1 MVSFGLILQQNK
13 SNTNLSAFLY
23 NLSISLYQFIIWLVS
38 PFNKKAKLW
47 IDGRNSVF
55 DVRFSMFGQQTSK
68 TEHRTTNIEHQTSNH
83 QYRKTAW
90 FHCASL
96 GEFEQ
101 GRPVIEKF
109 KETFP
114 DDKIV
119 LTFFSPS
126 GYEVRKN
133 YEGADFICYLP
144 SDTPSNARDFIE
156 KINPSIAF
164 FVKYEFWY
172 NYLRILHE
180 KQIPVI
186 SFSAIFRPNQM
197 FFKWNGGFQRNILRY
212 FTHIFVQNQLSLEL
226 LQSVGIE
233 NVTVGGDT
241 RFDRVKQIADNQKIL
256 PIIEQFKDG
265 KPLLIIGSCWQ
276 ADFAVL
282 LPFLNN
288 FTKDLKIIIA
298 PHEIYEAE
306 IEGWGEELN
315 GIRYSDIAP
324 RSVGRPA
331 PEGGAFSSESS
342 DEITE
347 SKAPP
352 SGAGGASV
360 LFIDNIGM
368 LSSLYQYADFAW
380 IGGAYGKGLHNIL
393 EAATFGLPIF
403 FGNKNY
409 KKFQEAVDLERLT
422 GAKAVSDTNEFA
434 LEFEK
439 LYDNLDL
446 RKQKSDI
453 IKKYVQD
460 NLGGTDK
467 IIEYVI
473 NLKMC

>member
-1 MVSFGLILQQNK
+1 
-13 SNTNLSAFLY
+13 LSAFLY
-23 NLSISLYQFIIWLVS
+23 NLSIYLYHLIIWIVS

-47 IDGRNSVF
+47 IKGRGLGIRDWGLGEKTSQSLIPNSPIPNP
-55 DVRFSMFGQQTSK
+55 Q
-68 TEHRTTNIEHQTSNH
+68 I
-83 QYRKTAW
+83 AW

-101 GRPVIEKF
+101 GRPVIEKY

-114 DDKIV
+114 DNKIV

-144 SDTPSNARDFIE
+144 SDTPSNAKDFIE

-186 SFSAIFRPNQM
+186 SFSAIFRADQM
-197 FFKWNGGFQRNILRY
+197 FFKWNGGFYRNILRC
-212 FTHIFVQNQLSLEL
+212 FNHIFVQNQLSIEL

-241 RFDRVKQIADNQKIL
+241 RFDRVKQIAEARKSL

-276 ADFAVL
+276 EDFAVIA
-282 LPFLNN
+282 PFLNN
-288 FTKDLKIIIA
+288 FAKDLKVIIA
-298 PHEIYEAE
+298 PHEIHESE
-306 IEGWGEELN
+306 IESWRKEFKGDS
-315 GIRYSDIAP
+315 IRYSEIEAP

-331 PEGGAFSSESS
+331 PEGGVFESENVV
-342 DEITE
+342 E
-347 SKAPP
+347 APP
-352 SGAGGASV
+352 SGAGRPTLRGASI

-409 KKFQEAVDLERLT
+409 QKFQEAVDLERLT
-422 GAKAVSDTNEFA
+422 GAKAISNTLEFANEFQ
-434 LEFEK
+434 K
-439 LYDNLDL
+439 LYHDLTL

-453 IKKYVQD
+453 IKKYVEE
-460 NLGGTDK
+460 NTGGTEK
-467 IIEYVI
+467 IITYVQGLGI
-473 NLKMC
+473 GD

>member
-1 MVSFGLILQQNK
+1 
-13 SNTNLSAFLY
+13 LSAFLY
-23 NLSISLYQFIIWLVS
+23 NLSIYLYHFIIWIVS
-38 PFNKKAKLW
+38 PFNKKARQRISDLGFSISDFEKK
-47 IDGRNSVF
+47 IKISNPKSKIRNPKSV
-55 DVRFSMFGQQTSK
+55 
-68 TEHRTTNIEHQTSNH
+68 
-83 QYRKTAW
+83 AW

-101 GRPVIEKF
+101 GRPVIEKYR
-109 KETFP
+109 ETFP
-114 DDKIV
+114 DHKIV

-133 YEGADFICYLP
+133 YAGADFICYLP

-186 SFSAIFRPNQM
+186 SFSAIFRADQM
-197 FFKWNGGFQRNILRY
+197 FFKWNGGFYRNILRC
-212 FTHIFVQNQLSLEL
+212 FNHIFVQNQLSLEL

-241 RFDRVKQIADNQKIL
+241 RFDRVKQIAEARKSL

-276 ADFAVL
+276 EDFAVIM
-282 LPFLNN
+282 PFLNN
-288 FTKDLKIIIA
+288 FTKDLKVIIA
-298 PHEIYEAE
+298 PHEIHESE
-306 IEGWGEELN
+306 IESWRKEFKGDS
-315 GIRYSDIAP
+315 IRYSEIEAP
-324 RSVGRPA
+324 PA
-331 PEGGAFSSESS
+331 PEGGVFESENVV
-342 DEITE
+342 E
-347 SKAPP
+347 APP
-352 SGAGGASV
+352 SGAGGASI

-409 KKFQEAVDLERLT
+409 QKFQEAVDLERLT
-422 GAKAVSDTNEFA
+422 GAKAISSSIEFANEFQ
-434 LEFEK
+434 K
-439 LYDNLDL
+439 LYYNLSL

-453 IKKYVQD
+453 IKKYVEE
-460 NLGGTDK
+460 NTGGTDK
-467 IIEYVI
+467 VIEFI
-473 NLKMC
+473 KNLKN

>member
-1 MVSFGLILQQNK
+1 M
-13 SNTNLSAFLY
+13 SAFLY
-23 NLSISLYQFIIWLVS
+23 NLSIYCYHFIIWAVS
-38 PFNKKAKLW
+38 PFNKKAKLRVLGSEFW
-47 IDGRNSVF
+47 VLGSKKIEYKTQNLELSNQNPESSTQNSEL
-55 DVRFSMFGQQTSK
+55 K
-68 TEHRTTNIEHQTSNH
+68 TI
-83 QYRKTAW
+83 KTAW

-101 GRPVIEKF
+101 GRPVIEKY

-114 DDKIV
+114 DHKIV

-133 YEGADFICYLP
+133 YAGADFICYLP
-144 SDTPSNARDFIE
+144 SDTPANARDFIE

-186 SFSAIFRPNQM
+186 SFSAIFRPNQV
-197 FFKWNGGFQRNILRY
+197 FFKWYGGFYRNILRY
-212 FTHIFVQNQLSLEL
+212 FDHIFVQNQLSLEL

-233 NVTVGGDT
+233 NVIVGGDT
-241 RFDRVKQIADNQKIL
+241 RFDRVKQIADARKIL

-276 ADFAVL
+276 EDFAVIA
-282 LPFLNN
+282 PFLNN
-288 FTKDLKIIIA
+288 FTKELKVIIA
-298 PHEIYEAE
+298 PHEIHEDE
-306 IEGWGEELN
+306 IESWSKELKRETKKFSELN
-315 GIRYSDIAP
+315 NFETSQLKNLETLI
-324 RSVGRPA
+324 
-331 PEGGAFSSESS
+331 
-342 DEITE
+342 
-347 SKAPP
+347 
-352 SGAGGASV
+352 
-360 LFIDNIGM
+360 IDNIGM

-380 IGGAYGKGLHNIL
+380 IGGSYGKGLHNIL

-409 KKFQEAVDLERLT
+409 QKFQEATDLEKLT
-422 GAKAVSDTNEFA
+422 GAIVIENTENFKR
-434 LEFEK
+434 EFEK

-453 IKKYVQD
+453 IKKYVEE

-467 IIEYVI
+467 VIRYVKVVS
-473 NLKMC
+473 L

>member
-1 MVSFGLILQQNK
+1 
-13 SNTNLSAFLY
+13 LSAILY
-23 NLSISLYQFIIWLVS
+23 NLFIYAYQFIIWLVS

-47 IDGRNSVF
+47 IEGRS
-55 DVRFSMFGQQTSK
+55 SMFDSRYSMFENLTVK
-68 TEHRTTNIEHQTSNH
+68 TEHRTSKNEHQNP
-83 QYRKTAW
+83 KTAW

-101 GRPVIEKF
+101 GRPVIENF
-109 KETFP
+109 KEIFP
-114 DDKIV
+114 DYKIV

-133 YEGADFICYLP
+133 YAGADFICYLP
-144 SDTPSNARDFIE
+144 SDTPANAQDFIE

-180 KQIPVI
+180 KQILVI
-186 SFSAIFRPNQM
+186 SFSAIFRPNQV
-197 FFKWNGGFQRNILRY
+197 FFKWYGGFYRNILTY
-212 FTHIFVQNQLSLEL
+212 FDHIFVQNQSSLEL
-226 LQSVGIE
+226 LQSIGIQ

-241 RFDRVKQIADNQKIL
+241 RFDRVKQISDARKSL
-256 PIIEQFKDG
+256 PVIEQFKDG

-276 ADFAVL
+276 EDFAVIA
-282 LPFLNN
+282 PFLNN
-288 FTKDLKIIIA
+288 FAKDLKVIIA
-298 PHEIYEAE
+298 PHEIHEEE
-306 IEGWGEELN
+306 IESWRKELKSKS
-315 GIRYSDIAP
+315 IRYS
-324 RSVGRPA
+324 
-331 PEGGAFSSESS
+331 
-342 DEITE
+342 EISADTFFTN
-347 SKAPP
+347 PQP
-352 SGAGGASV
+352 LIPNT

-380 IGGAYGKGLHNIL
+380 IGGSYGKGLHNIL

-422 GAKAVSDTNEFA
+422 GAKAIENTEEFA

-439 LYDNLDL
+439 LYDDLEL

-467 IIEYVI
+467 IINYVRGYGI
-473 NLKMC
+473 